1 MEDQSHCDSGLLVC
15 VECGKFAKRE
25 DLPCSCGN
33 DELFIVLSDHSLL
46 FFKDAPVLELFGV
59 CNIYKFILVERRLNS
74 K

>member
-33 DELFIVLSDHSLL
+33 DELFIVLDDHSLL
-46 FFKDAPVLELFGV
+46 FFKDAPVLEDVTYTNL
-59 CNIYKFILVERRLNS
+59 Y
-74 K
+74 